1 VVVVLSF
8 PPVSL
13 PDGVALRPL
22 APDDVPALAA
32 AYARNAEHLAPWEP
46 ARPDD
51 FATEAAQAPRVAETL
66 AAAATGSALPLVL
79 ARPQAGAG
87 PGGEAGGGSD
97 EIVGTLTLSGITR
110 GAFQSADLGYW
121 TDHRLQGRGLM
132 SAAVGAVVAIARDG
146 LGLHRLQAST
156 LPENDRSQA
165 VLARAGFER
174 IGYAPSYL
182 RIAGRWRDHVLFQ
195 RVLHA

>member
-1 VVVVLSF
+1 V
-8 PPVSL
+8 
-13 PDGVALRPL
+13 RPG
-22 APDDVPALAA
+22 
-32 AYARNAEHLAPWEP
+32 
-46 ARPDD
+46 D
-51 FATEAAQAPRVAETL
+51 FATQAVQAPRVEQTL
-66 AAAATGSALPLVL
+66 AAAATGRTLPLVL
-79 ARPQAGAG
+79 VRSAAGAEG
-87 PGGEAGGGSD
+87 PDSTD

-110 GAFQSADLGYW
+110 GAFESADLGYW
-121 TDHRLQGRGLM
+121 TDHRLQGQGLM

-182 RIAGRWRDHVLFQ
+182 RIAGRWRDHLLFQ
-195 RVLHA
+195 RILHG